1 ALAIELLA
9 DMGAYLSL
17 YAPFIPFI
25 GAGMSPGVYD
35 IPACHVRVRGAFTNS
50 VPVDAYRGAGRPE
63 AAYVIE
69 RLVDVAAREIG
80 IAPDALRRQNFIR
93 TMPYTT
99 ATGKTYDS
107 GDFDDH
113 LAHAQALAHWQQ
125 FERRLE
131 QSRNAGRLRGI
142 GIATYIEACGNNG
155 PDPARI

>member
-1 ALAIELLA
+1 
-9 DMGAYLSL
+9 
-17 YAPFIPFI
+17 
-25 GAGMSPGVYD
+25 D

-113 LAHAQALAHWQQ
+113 HAPAQALAHWQQ

-155 PDPARI
+155 PDPARIRLDDDGGVSVFAGSQSTGQGHATAYAQIVAD